1 MYPRNAKP
9 PTRTATGTRAERST
23 SGTVDSTSPKADT
36 AATQRAR
43 LLAWLNDHHRITTF
57 GARRD
62 LDIPHP
68 AARVQELRE
77 RGHNIVTEWTT
88 EEAQRGRPHRIARY
102 VLLAGGGAVQ

>member
-1 MYPRNAKP
+1 MHPKNTKP
-9 PTRTATGTRAERST
+9 PAGGRAGAR
-23 SGTVDSTSPKADT
+23 ADKT
-36 AATQRAR
+36 FNAADYTDNSAATQRAR

-77 RGHNIVTEWTT
+77 AGHNIVTEWTT

-102 VLLAGGGAVQ
+102 VLLAGMGGDQ